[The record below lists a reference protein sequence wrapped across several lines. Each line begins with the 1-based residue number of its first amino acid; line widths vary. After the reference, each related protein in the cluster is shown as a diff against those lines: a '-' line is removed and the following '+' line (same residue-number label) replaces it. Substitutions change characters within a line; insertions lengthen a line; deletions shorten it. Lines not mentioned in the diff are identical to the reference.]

1 LSANADYDVSIVESF
16 APPANWLPGQEVNK
30 DVYAVNTGTVD
41 AFVEETVSG
50 ILTVTKEVK
59 DTAAGNGAAYADAT
73 PDVAVT
79 PKADDIKLTKAER
92 YVIEDGSYLALA
104 PKASNFKAGDKVVAM
119 NPDFD
124 DENGYT
130 ALTGDFGP
138 DAPGLYV
145 FRRSIKVDN
154 DTQVETFKYDAY
166 YFDGQD
172 FYKVTNLKVV
182 PNTVSYAGDNDKTD
196 GNLKSATYN
205 LVKEVSDTVVPT
217 LKYEAKTA
225 EHPNRLVA
233 TYDVGNSSTDLA
245 DLAEAYDDALIA
257 YDVAWAEYQGA
268 LNDNSTANG
277 NVSSA
282 NNTLQEKIAAIR
294 TAENQLKTLKDALT
308 AATKAKDD
316 KIVELY
322 GSKTGDEDTYT
333 PDSLYGKYKSAQADL
348 DAKMVALY
356 GYPNGGDTTK
366 DDPAK
371 TYDPNNANATSGH
384 YTLDSAYGQTITA
397 QDAIDAKMVDLY
409 GNKAGGEGGPTTT
422 SGGESGKYTSTSLY
436 GVYQTKLAAV
446 PSNDD
451 KTAFLN
457 WLSSNGHAD
466 VRTKIEN
473 GTVTYNDIASLNVT
487 NDNVGFNYW
496 QKLVEAMAAKDDV
509 DAKKRELATAQSNKA
524 QKDQAYQDA
533 LDAKSAAETKRDNA
547 KTTYEDE
554 RDNVL
559 GTSSDAA
566 ANGDDDTLWA
576 KEKYAQNQVDAKM
589 VDLYGHKNGDY
600 REGEDP
606 VENDAAAENKYTKGS
621 LYGQYKLQRDAYEA
635 ALAAADSDTV
645 PLGASQVLDNAKAK
659 LAAATQAKAEAKKAY
674 EDAVANPAANELK
687 ININLSDDV
696 VTTTTGNEA
705 DKWELLPETLVDQ
718 YNNET
723 TALGQDNKNDTA
735 KFYYTGILGAG
746 ETSSKLI
753 DSVEL
758 DKSVT
763 NDMFKSF
770 DFDLNVA
777 LKSAQIAYDADGNV
791 TADAT
796 TELDANAKL
805 PANATTDSAVN
816 WTLK

>member
-1 LSANADYDVSIVESF
+1 
-16 APPANWLPGQEVNK
+16 
-30 DVYAVNTGTVD
+30 
-41 AFVEETVSG
+41 
-50 ILTVTKEVK
+50 
-59 DTAAGNGAAYADAT
+59 
-73 PDVAVT
+73 
-79 PKADDIKLTKAER
+79 
-92 YVIEDGSYLALA
+92 
-104 PKASNFKAGDKVVAM
+104 
-119 NPDFD
+119 
-124 DENGYT
+124 
-130 ALTGDFGP
+130 
-138 DAPGLYV
+138 
-145 FRRSIKVDN
+145 
-154 DTQVETFKYDAY
+154 
-166 YFDGQD
+166 
-172 FYKVTNLKVV
+172 
-182 PNTVSYAGDNDKTD
+182 
-196 GNLKSATYN
+196 
-205 LVKEVSDTVVPT
+205 
-217 LKYEAKTA
+217 
-225 EHPNRLVA
+225 
-233 TYDVGNSSTDLA
+233 
-245 DLAEAYDDALIA
+245 
-257 YDVAWAEYQGA
+257 
-268 LNDNSTANG
+268 LN
-277 NVSSA
+277 
-282 NNTLQEKIAAIR
+282 
-294 TAENQLKTLKDALT
+294 
-308 AATKAKDD
+308 
-316 KIVELY
+316 
-322 GSKTGDEDTYT
+322 
-333 PDSLYGKYKSAQADL
+333 
-348 DAKMVALY
+348 
-356 GYPNGGDTTK
+356 
-366 DDPAK
+366 
-371 TYDPNNANATSGH
+371 
-384 YTLDSAYGQTITA
+384 
-397 QDAIDAKMVDLY
+397 
-409 GNKAGGEGGPTTT
+409 
-422 SGGESGKYTSTSLY
+422 
-436 GVYQTKLAAV
+436 
-446 PSNDD
+446 
-451 KTAFLN
+451 
-457 WLSSNGHAD
+457 
-466 VRTKIEN
+466 
-473 GTVTYNDIASLNVT
+473 
-487 NDNVGFNYW
+487 
-496 QKLVEAMAAKDDV
+496 
-509 DAKKRELATAQSNKA
+509 
-524 QKDQAYQDA
+524 
-533 LDAKSAAETKRDNA
+533 
-547 KTTYEDE
+547 
-554 RDNVL
+554 
-559 GTSSDAA
+559 
-566 ANGDDDTLWA
+566 DTLWA